1 MSFLKR
7 LSCNK
12 YAVLLVRCTG
22 CSLASLFGGR
32 CMRRDDPGRT
42 FRIAK
47 GIFVVHRNDRILLR
61 GVWVIKMGLAGVRV
75 K

>member
-1 MSFLKR
+1 
-7 LSCNK
+7 
-12 YAVLLVRCTG
+12 
-22 CSLASLFGGR
+22 
-32 CMRRDDPGRT
+32 MRRDPGRT

-75 K
+75 KWEKKRRT

>member
-1 MSFLKR
+1 
-7 LSCNK
+7 
-12 YAVLLVRCTG
+12 
-22 CSLASLFGGR
+22 
-32 CMRRDDPGRT
+32 MRRDPGRT

-75 K
+75 KWEKKQENLKSPQKPCCVEVKNSNPQ